1 MEYPIFI
8 TRQEGPGYRGWLPD
22 FPGAHVE
29 GNTYSELANTAND
42 RVNELYD
49 QCARLIPFPT
59 TDMAALQA
67 SFIDDGEGIWRFIDI
82 ARPTS
87 CSVAVLL
94 CLPKQLVEKI
104 DAVAKSRHMSRE
116 ALVAECTEGIGV
128 PALQSSCRELVLA

>member
-8 TRQEGPGYRGWLPD
+8 TRQGGSRYRGWLPD
-22 FPGAHVE
+22 FPGVDVE
-29 GNTYSELANTAND
+29 GNSYSELADAAND

-49 QCARLIPFPT
+49 HCARLVPSPT

-67 SFIDDGEGIWRFIDI
+67 SCIDDGEGIWRFIDI

-87 CSVAVLL
+87 CSVLVLL

-104 DAVAKSRHMSRE
+104 DAVAKSRHISRE

-128 PALQSSCRELVLA
+128 PALRSSCRELVLA

>member
-8 TRQEGPGYRGWLPD
+8 TRQEGSRYHGWLPD

-29 GNTYSELANTAND
+29 GNSYSELAKAAND
-42 RVNELYD
+42 RVNALYD
-49 QCARLIPFPT
+49 QCARLIPSPT

-67 SFIDDGEGIWRFIDI
+67 SCIDDGEGIWRFIDI

-87 CSVAVLL
+87 CSVLVLL

-104 DAVAKSRHMSRE
+104 DSVAKSRHMSRE

-128 PALQSSCRELVLA
+128 PALESSCRELVLA